1 MNEAVRICGLGTRI
15 PEETTLEAL
24 IALGEC
30 REVYCDVSNPRSFAW
45 LKSHGLKLKKPK
57 GAAEIVAS
65 AKKKGGPVGLAVWGH
80 PQFTSRLAREV
91 EGKLRGAGLEYK
103 VYGAISPVGSAFA
116 RSVSFLGG
124 DYGYQGLQC
133 YDLETLL
140 GDKTALTTRLP
151 LIVCS
156 ETSHIGKWKALFELL
171 AASYPA
177 AHEARVYPVG
187 SDEEIKISVGKLSS
201 KGMAGAILLIPPSG
215 GAPKRPHDVAG

>member
-1 MNEAVRICGLGTRI
+1 MNEPVRICGLGTRV

-24 IALGEC
+24 IALGDC
-30 REVYCDVSNPRSFAW
+30 REVFCAVEDPRSFRW
-45 LKSHGLKLKKPK
+45 LKAHGLKLRKPK
-57 GAAEIVAS
+57 GAAEVVAA

-91 EGKLRGAGLEYK
+91 EKGLRAAGLAYR

-133 YDLETLL
+133 YDLETCLR
-140 GDKTALTTRLP
+140 DPSAFTDRLP

-156 ETSHIGKWKALFELL
+156 EKSSLARWASLFSLL
-171 AASYPA
+171 SSRYPA
-177 AHEARVYPVG
+177 GHEVRVYPIG
-187 SDEEIKISVGKLSS
+187 SDAEVKTTVGKLKA
-201 KGMAGAILLIPPSG
+201 KGLVGATVLIPPKG
-215 GAPKRPHDVAG
+215 GAPVRPHDMAT

>member
-1 MNEAVRICGLGTRI
+1 MSESVRICGLGTRI

-30 REVYCDVSNPRSFAW
+30 REVFCAVEDPRSFRW

-57 GAAEIVAS
+57 GAAELVAA
-65 AKKKGGPVGLAVWGH
+65 AKKKGAPVGLAVWGH
-80 PQFTSRLAREV
+80 PQFNSRLAREV
-91 EGKLRGAGLEYK
+91 ELKLRAAGLEYK

-133 YDLETLL
+133 YDLETCL
-140 GDKTALTTRLP
+140 DDPAAWTDRLP

-156 ETSHIGKWKALFELL
+156 EKSAPARWAALFALL
-171 AASYPA
+171 CARYPA
-177 AHEARVYPVG
+177 GHETRVYPVG
-187 SDEEIKISVGKLSS
+187 SDEERKVAVGKLAA
-201 KGMAGAILLIPPSG
+201 KGLTGATILIPPKG
-215 GAPKRPHDVAG
+215 GAPKRPHDVA

>member
-1 MNEAVRICGLGTRI
+1 MSEAVRICGLGTRV

-30 REVYCDVSNPRSFAW
+30 REVYCAVENPRSFAW
-45 LKSHGLKLKKPK
+45 LKSHGLKLKRPK
-57 GAAEIVAS
+57 GAAEIVA
-65 AKKKGGPVGLAVWGH
+65 AARKKGGPVGLAVWGH

-91 EGKLRGAGLEYK
+91 EGGLRAAGLEYK

-133 YDLETLL
+133 YDLETAL
-140 GDKTALTTRLP
+140 GEPDALTTRLP

-156 ETSHIGKWKALFELL
+156 EWSPRARWKALFGLL
-171 AASYPA
+171 SSKYPA

-187 SDEEIKISVGKLSS
+187 SDAERKTTVGRLSA
-201 KGMAGAILLIPPSG
+201 AGLSGATVLIPPAG

>member
-1 MNEAVRICGLGTRI
+1 MNESVRICGLGTRV

-30 REVYCDVSNPRSFAW
+30 REAFCAVEDPRSFRW
-45 LKSHGLKLKKPK
+45 LKARVPGLKKAP
-57 GAAEIVAS
+57 GAAAIVAA

-91 EGKLRGAGLEYK
+91 ERGLRAGGLEYK

-133 YDLETLL
+133 YDLDTCL
-140 GDKTALTTRLP
+140 GDPEAATDRLP

-156 ETSHIGKWKALFELL
+156 EKSTPARWSELFALLR
-171 AASYPA
+171 SRYPA
-177 AHEARVYPVG
+177 AHEVRIYPVG
-187 SDEEIKISVGKLSS
+187 SDEERVVAVGKLSAKALS
-201 KGMAGAILLIPPSG
+201 GAIVLIPPKG
-215 GAPKRPHDVAG
+215 GAPKRPHDMAA

>member
-1 MNEAVRICGLGTRI
+1 MSEAVRICGMGTRI

-30 REVYCDVSNPRSFAW
+30 REVYCAVENARSFAW
-45 LKSHGLKLKKPK
+45 LKAHGLRLKRPK
-57 GAAEIVAS
+57 GAAEIVAA
-65 AKKKGGPVGLAVWGH
+65 AKKKGAPVGLAVWGH

-91 EGKLRGAGLEYK
+91 ERGLRAAGLEYK

-133 YDLETLL
+133 YDVETLL
-140 GDKTALTTRLP
+140 SDPSAATDRLP

-156 ETSHIGKWKALFELL
+156 EKSSPAKWTELFSLL
-171 AASYPA
+171 GSRYPSS
-177 AHEARVYPVG
+177 HEARIYPVG
-187 SDEEIKISVGKLSS
+187 SDEERKVPVGKLSA
-201 KGMAGAILLIPPSG
+201 KGLTGATILVPPKG
-215 GAPKRPHDVAG
+215 GAPKRPHDIA